1 MATNYKVLDGTDLLL
16 SVGGKA
22 LGYSTSCKISTSTE
36 TGERITKEAAT
47 ARWKEAY
54 VKSFSETITADGLVL
69 TNSDAE
75 KPTYK
80 ELKTLQLAGEPIIA
94 AYYQRASAGDDTNTI
109 RCYGNFIITKLDIDA
124 TAGEDA
130 KYSIELQSSGAV
142 NVGTPSSSSLSE

>member
-36 TGERITKEAAT
+36 TGERVTKEAAT
-47 ARWKEAY
+47 ARWKQAY

-80 ELKTLQLAGEPIIA
+80 ELKALQLAGEPVIA
-94 AYYQRASAGDDTNTI
+94 AYYQRTSEGGSIAYNGK
-109 RCYGNFIITKLDIDA
+109 YIITKLDIDA

-130 KYSIELQSSGAV
+130 KYSIELQNSGAI
-142 NVGTPSSSSLSE
+142 VGGQPSQTLSE

>member
-16 SVGGKA
+16 AVGGKA

-36 TGERITKEAAT
+36 TGERVTKEAAT
-47 ARWKEAY
+47 ARWKQAY

-80 ELKTLQLAGEPIIA
+80 ELKALQLAGEPVIA
-94 AYYQRASAGDDTNTI
+94 AYYQRSSEGGSIAYNGK
-109 RCYGNFIITKLDIDA
+109 YIITKLDIDA

-130 KYSIELQSSGAV
+130 KYSIELQNSGAI
-142 NVGTPSSSSLSE
+142 VGGQPSQTLSE

>member
-36 TGERITKEAAT
+36 TGERITKEAAM

-80 ELKTLQLAGEPIIA
+80 ELKALQLAGEPVIA
-94 AYYQRASAGDDTNTI
+94 AYYQRTSAGGSI
-109 RCYGNFIITKLDIDA
+109 GYSGNFIITKLDIDG

-130 KYSIELQSSGAV
+130 KYSIELQNSGAI
-142 NVGTPSSSSLSE
+142 TPGSPSPSSLSE

>member
-36 TGERITKEAAT
+36 TGERITKEAAM

-80 ELKTLQLAGEPIIA
+80 ELKAIQLAGEPVIA
-94 AYYQRASAGDDTNTI
+94 AYYQRSSEGDSIAYNGK
-109 RCYGNFIITKLDIDA
+109 YIITKLDIDG

-130 KYSIELQSSGAV
+130 KYSIELQNSGAIV
-142 NVGTPSSSSLSE
+142 TGQPSQTLSE

>member
-36 TGERITKEAAT
+36 TGERVTKEAAT
-47 ARWKEAY
+47 ARWKQAY

-80 ELKTLQLAGEPIIA
+80 ELKTLQLAGEPVIA
-94 AYYQRASAGDDTNTI
+94 AYYQRSSEGGSI
-109 RCYGNFIITKLDIDA
+109 GYSGNYIITKLDIDG

-130 KYSIELQSSGAV
+130 KYSIELQNSGAIV
-142 NVGTPSSSSLSE
+142 AGQPSQTLSE

>member
-36 TGERITKEAAT
+36 TGERITKEAAM

-80 ELKTLQLAGEPIIA
+80 ELKALQLAGEPVIA
-94 AYYQRASAGDDTNTI
+94 AYYQRTGDDAII
-109 RCYGNFIITKLDIDA
+109 RSYGNFIITKLDIDA

-130 KYSIELQSSGAV
+130 KYSIELQNSGAIAT
-142 NVGTPSSSSLSE
+142 GTPSSSSLSE

>member
-1 MATNYKVLDGTDLLL
+1 MATDYKVLDGSDLLL

-36 TGERITKEAAT
+36 TGERVTKET
-47 ARWKEAY
+47 STGKWKQAY

-69 TNSDAE
+69 TNSDAD

-80 ELKTLQLAGEPIIA
+80 ELKEIQLAGAPIIA
-94 AYYQRASAGDDTNTI
+94 SYYTRTDTPSKI
-109 RCYGNFIITKLDIDA
+109 GYFGNFIITKLDIDA

-130 KYSIELQSSGAV
+130 KYSIELQNVGAV
-142 NVGTPSSSSLSE
+142 TAGVQSTSE

>member
-36 TGERITKEAAT
+36 TGERVTKEAAT
-47 ARWKEAY
+47 ARWKQAY

-80 ELKTLQLAGEPIIA
+80 ELKALQLAGEPVIA
-94 AYYQRASAGDDTNTI
+94 AYYQRSSDGGSIAYNGK
-109 RCYGNFIITKLDIDA
+109 YIITKLDIDA

-130 KYSIELQSSGAV
+130 KYSIELQNSGAIV
-142 NVGTPSSSSLSE
+142 TGQPSQTLSE

>member
-22 LGYSTSCKISTSTE
+22 LAYSTSCKISTSTE
-36 TGERITKEAAT
+36 TGERITKETAT

-80 ELKTLQLAGEPIIA
+80 ELKVLQLAGEPVIA
-94 AYYQRASAGDDTNTI
+94 AYYQRSSDGGSI
-109 RCYGNFIITKLDIDA
+109 GYSGKYIITKLDIDG

-130 KYSIELQSSGAV
+130 KYSIELQNSGAIV
-142 NVGTPSSSSLSE
+142 AGQPSQTLSE

>member
-80 ELKTLQLAGEPIIA
+80 ELKAIQLAGEPVIA
-94 AYYQRASAGDDTNTI
+94 AYYQRSSEGGSIAYN
-109 RCYGNFIITKLDIDA
+109 GNYIITKLDIDA

-130 KYSIELQSSGAV
+130 KYSIELQNSGAI
-142 NVGTPSSSSLSE
+142 VGGQPSQSLSE

>member
-36 TGERITKEAAT
+36 TGERVTKEAAT
-47 ARWKEAY
+47 ARWKQAY

-80 ELKTLQLAGEPIIA
+80 ELKALQLAGEPVIA
-94 AYYQRASAGDDTNTI
+94 AYYQRSAEGGSIAYNGK
-109 RCYGNFIITKLDIDA
+109 YIITKLDIDG

-130 KYSIELQSSGAV
+130 KYSIELQNSGAI
-142 NVGTPSSSSLSE
+142 GGGQPSQSLS

>member
-36 TGERITKEAAT
+36 TGERITKEAAM

-80 ELKTLQLAGEPIIA
+80 ELKAIQLAGEPVIA
-94 AYYQRASAGDDTNTI
+94 AYYQRSSEGGSIAYN
-109 RCYGNFIITKLDIDA
+109 GNYIITKLDIDA

-130 KYSIELQSSGAV
+130 KYSIELQNSGAIV
-142 NVGTPSSSSLSE
+142 AGSPSSSSLSE

>member
-36 TGERITKEAAT
+36 TGERVTKEAAT
-47 ARWKEAY
+47 ARWKQAY

-80 ELKTLQLAGEPIIA
+80 ELKALQLAGEPVIA
-94 AYYQRASAGDDTNTI
+94 AYYQRSSEGGSIAYNGK
-109 RCYGNFIITKLDIDA
+109 YIITKLDIDA

-130 KYSIELQSSGAV
+130 KYSIELQNSGAI
-142 NVGTPSSSSLSE
+142 VGGQPSQTLSE

>member
-36 TGERITKEAAT
+36 TGERITKEAAM

-80 ELKTLQLAGEPIIA
+80 ELKALQLAGEPIIA
-94 AYYQRASAGDDTNTI
+94 AYYQRTSEGGSIAYN
-109 RCYGNFIITKLDIDA
+109 GNFIITKLDIDA

-130 KYSIELQSSGAV
+130 KYSIELQNSGAI
-142 NVGTPSSSSLSE
+142 VGGQTSQTLSE

>member
-36 TGERITKEAAT
+36 TGERITKEAAM

-80 ELKTLQLAGEPIIA
+80 ELKTLQLAGEPVIA
-94 AYYQRASAGDDTNTI
+94 AYYQRAGDDGTI
-109 RCYGNFIITKLDIDA
+109 IRSYGNFIITKLDIDA

>member
-47 ARWKEAY
+47 ARWKQAY

-80 ELKTLQLAGEPIIA
+80 ELKALQLAGEPIIA
-94 AYYQRASAGDDTNTI
+94 AYYQRSSDGGSIAYN
-109 RCYGNFIITKLDIDA
+109 GNYIITKLDIDA

-130 KYSIELQSSGAV
+130 KYSIELQNSGAI
-142 NVGTPSSSSLSE
+142 VGGQPSQALSE

>member
-36 TGERITKEAAT
+36 TGERVTKEAAT
-47 ARWKEAY
+47 ARWKQAY

-80 ELKTLQLAGEPIIA
+80 ELKAIQLAGESVIA
-94 AYYQRASAGDDTNTI
+94 AYYQRSSEGGSIAYN
-109 RCYGNFIITKLDIDA
+109 GNYIITKLDIDA

-130 KYSIELQSSGAV
+130 KYSIELQNSGAI
-142 NVGTPSSSSLSE
+142 VGGQPSQSLSE

>member
-36 TGERITKEAAT
+36 TGERITKEAAM

-80 ELKTLQLAGEPIIA
+80 ELKALQLAGEPVIA
-94 AYYQRASAGDDTNTI
+94 AYYQRSSDGSSIA
-109 RCYGNFIITKLDIDA
+109 CYGNYIITKLDIDA

-130 KYSIELQSSGAV
+130 KYSIELQNSGAV

>member
-36 TGERITKEAAT
+36 TGERITKEAAM

-80 ELKTLQLAGEPIIA
+80 ELKALQLAGEPIIA
-94 AYYQRASAGDDTNTI
+94 AYYQRTSEGGSIAYN
-109 RCYGNFIITKLDIDA
+109 GNFIITKLDIDA

-130 KYSIELQSSGAV
+130 KYSIELQNSGAI
-142 NVGTPSSSSLSE
+142 VGGQPSQTLSE

>member
-36 TGERITKEAAT
+36 TGERVTKEAAT
-47 ARWKEAY
+47 ARWKQAY

-80 ELKTLQLAGEPIIA
+80 ELKALQLAGEPIIA
-94 AYYQRASAGDDTNTI
+94 AYYQRTSEGGSIAYNGK
-109 RCYGNFIITKLDIDA
+109 YIIPKLDIDA

-130 KYSIELQSSGAV
+130 KYSIELQNSGAIAT
-142 NVGTPSSSSLSE
+142 GTPSSSPLSE

>member
-36 TGERITKEAAT
+36 TGERITKEAAM

-80 ELKTLQLAGEPIIA
+80 ELKALQLAGEPIIA
-94 AYYQRASAGDDTNTI
+94 AYYQRSSEGGSIAYN
-109 RCYGNFIITKLDIDA
+109 GNFIITKLDIDA

-130 KYSIELQSSGAV
+130 KYSIELQNSGAI
-142 NVGTPSSSSLSE
+142 VGGQTSQTLSE

>member
-36 TGERITKEAAT
+36 TGERVTKEAAT
-47 ARWKEAY
+47 ARWKQAY

-80 ELKTLQLAGEPIIA
+80 ELKALQLAGEPVVA
-94 AYYQRASAGDDTNTI
+94 AYYQRSSEGGSI
-109 RCYGNFIITKLDIDA
+109 GYSGSYIITKLDIDG

-130 KYSIELQSSGAV
+130 KYSIELQNSGAIV
-142 NVGTPSSSSLSE
+142 AGQPSSSSLSE

>member
-36 TGERITKEAAT
+36 TGERITKEAAM

-80 ELKTLQLAGEPIIA
+80 ELKALQLAGEPVIA
-94 AYYQRASAGDDTNTI
+94 AYYQRSSDGGSIAYNGK
-109 RCYGNFIITKLDIDA
+109 YIITKLDIDA

-130 KYSIELQSSGAV
+130 KYSIELQNSGAIE
-142 NVGTPSSSSLSE
+142 GGQPSQTLSE

>member
-36 TGERITKEAAT
+36 TGERVTKEAAT
-47 ARWKEAY
+47 ARWKQAY

-80 ELKTLQLAGEPIIA
+80 ELKALQLAGEPVIA
-94 AYYQRASAGDDTNTI
+94 AYYQRSSEGGSIAYNGK
-109 RCYGNFIITKLDIDA
+109 YIITKLDIDG

-130 KYSIELQSSGAV
+130 KYSIELQNSGAIV
-142 NVGTPSSSSLSE
+142 AGQPSQTLSK

>member
-36 TGERITKEAAT
+36 TGERVTKEAAT
-47 ARWKEAY
+47 ARWKQAY

-80 ELKTLQLAGEPIIA
+80 ELKAIQLAGEPVIA
-94 AYYQRASAGDDTNTI
+94 AYYQRSSDGGSIAYN
-109 RCYGNFIITKLDIDA
+109 GNYIITKLDIDA

-130 KYSIELQSSGAV
+130 KYSIELQNSGAI
-142 NVGTPSSSSLSE
+142 VGGQPSQTLSE

>member
-36 TGERITKEAAT
+36 TGERVTKEAAT
-47 ARWKEAY
+47 ARWKQAY

-80 ELKTLQLAGEPIIA
+80 ELKALQLAGEPVIA
-94 AYYQRASAGDDTNTI
+94 AYYQRSSEGGSIAYNGK
-109 RCYGNFIITKLDIDA
+109 YIITKLDIDG

-130 KYSIELQSSGAV
+130 KYSIELQNSGAIE
-142 NVGTPSSSSLSE
+142 GGQPSQSLSE

>member
-36 TGERITKEAAT
+36 TGERITKEAAM

-80 ELKTLQLAGEPIIA
+80 ELKALQLAGEPIIA
-94 AYYQRASAGDDTNTI
+94 A
-109 RCYGNFIITKLDIDA
+109 
-124 TAGEDA
+124 
-130 KYSIELQSSGAV
+130 
-142 NVGTPSSSSLSE
+142 

>member
-36 TGERITKEAAT
+36 TGERVTKEAAT
-47 ARWKEAY
+47 ARWKQTY

-80 ELKTLQLAGEPIIA
+80 ELKALQLAGEPIIA
-94 AYYQRASAGDDTNTI
+94 AYYQRSSEGGSIAYNGK
-109 RCYGNFIITKLDIDA
+109 YIITKLDIDA

-130 KYSIELQSSGAV
+130 KYSIELQNSGAIE
-142 NVGTPSSSSLSE
+142 GGQPSQSLSE

>member
-36 TGERITKEAAT
+36 TGERVTKEAAT
-47 ARWKEAY
+47 ARWKQAY

-80 ELKTLQLAGEPIIA
+80 ELKALQLAGEPIVA
-94 AYYQRASAGDDTNTI
+94 AYYQRTGDDATI
-109 RCYGNFIITKLDIDA
+109 RCYGNYIITKLDIDA

-130 KYSIELQSSGAV
+130 KYSIELQNSGAV

>member
-36 TGERITKEAAT
+36 TGERVTKEAAT
-47 ARWKEAY
+47 ARWKQAY

-80 ELKTLQLAGEPIIA
+80 ELKALQLAGEPVIA
-94 AYYQRASAGDDTNTI
+94 AYYQRTSEGGSIAYNGK
-109 RCYGNFIITKLDIDA
+109 YIITKLDIDA

-130 KYSIELQSSGAV
+130 KYSIELQNSGAIAT
-142 NVGTPSSSSLSE
+142 GTPSSSSLSE

>member
-22 LGYSTSCKISTSTE
+22 LAYSTSCKISTSTE
-36 TGERITKEAAT
+36 TGERITKEAAM
-47 ARWKEAY
+47 ARWKESY

-80 ELKTLQLAGEPIIA
+80 ELKALQLAGEPIVA
-94 AYYQRASAGDDTNTI
+94 AYYQRNGDDTTI
-109 RCYGNFIITKLDIDA
+109 RSYGNYIITKLDIDA

-130 KYSIELQSSGAV
+130 KYSIELQNSGAV
-142 NVGTPSSSSLSE
+142 NVGTPSSLSLSE

>member
-36 TGERITKEAAT
+36 TGERVTKEAAT
-47 ARWKEAY
+47 ARWKQAY

-80 ELKTLQLAGEPIIA
+80 ELKALQLAGEPVIA
-94 AYYQRASAGDDTNTI
+94 AYYQRSAEGGSIAYNGK
-109 RCYGNFIITKLDIDA
+109 YIITKLDIDG

-130 KYSIELQSSGAV
+130 KYSIELQNSGAIV
-142 NVGTPSSSSLSE
+142 AGQPSQTLSE

>member
-47 ARWKEAY
+47 ARWKQAY

-80 ELKTLQLAGEPIIA
+80 ELKALQLAGEPVIA
-94 AYYQRASAGDDTNTI
+94 AYYQRSSDGGSIAYNGK
-109 RCYGNFIITKLDIDA
+109 YIITKLDIDA

-130 KYSIELQSSGAV
+130 KYSIELQNSGAIE
-142 NVGTPSSSSLSE
+142 GGQPSQTLSE

>member
-36 TGERITKEAAT
+36 TGERITKEAAM

-80 ELKTLQLAGEPIIA
+80 ELKVLQLAGEPIIA
-94 AYYQRASAGDDTNTI
+94 AYYQRAGDDANSI
-109 RCYGNFIITKLDIDA
+109 RCYGNYIITKLDIDA

-130 KYSIELQSSGAV
+130 KYSIELQNSGAIV
-142 NVGTPSSSSLSE
+142 AGQPSQTLSE

>member
-36 TGERITKEAAT
+36 TGERITKEAAM

-80 ELKTLQLAGEPIIA
+80 ELKALQLAGEPVIA
-94 AYYQRASAGDDTNTI
+94 AYYQRSSEGGSIAYNGK
-109 RCYGNFIITKLDIDA
+109 YIITKLDIDG

-130 KYSIELQSSGAV
+130 KYSIELQNSGAIE
-142 NVGTPSSSSLSE
+142 GGQPSQTLSE

>member
-36 TGERITKEAAT
+36 TGERITKEAAM

-80 ELKTLQLAGEPIIA
+80 ELKALQLAGEPIIA
-94 AYYQRASAGDDTNTI
+94 AYYQRSSEGGSIAYN
-109 RCYGNFIITKLDIDA
+109 GNFIITKLDIDA

-130 KYSIELQSSGAV
+130 KYSIELQNSGAI
-142 NVGTPSSSSLSE
+142 VGGQPSQTLSE